1 MMKVTKTK
9 DQKMIDRRTD
19 KNNISQKPLDHDVV
33 GSQYF
38 EAANAFPP
46 VTLGSVWGV
55 LNQKTEPEIQ
65 KCRRKQE

>member
-9 DQKMIDRRTD
+9 DRKMIERRTD
-19 KNNISQKPLDHDVV
+19 KNSISPKPLGRNVV

-38 EAANAFPP
+38 ESANAFPP

-55 LNQKTEPEIQ
+55 LNQKTGPEIQ
-65 KCRRKQE
+65 ENRRKQE